1 MNRTKTKNKMSQTT
15 KQNDAYEFLNSKQKE
30 IFSTIEKLLI
40 GLTVFE
46 AKELFNALRI
56 TIEETKIV

>member
-1 MNRTKTKNKMSQTT
+1 MLETT
-15 KQNDAYEFLNSKQKE
+15 KQNDAYEFLNSKQKK